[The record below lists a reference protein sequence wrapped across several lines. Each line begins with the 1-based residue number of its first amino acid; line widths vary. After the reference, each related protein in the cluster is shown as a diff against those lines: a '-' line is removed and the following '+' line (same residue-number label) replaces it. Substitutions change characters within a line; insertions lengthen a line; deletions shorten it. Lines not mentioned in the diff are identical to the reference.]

1 VWETVRENGDY
12 EMRNIS
18 EKYFLKLAKKLKTGK
33 AIGQRIGRTRQA
45 VNARLRRLGLAKPSI
60 IAK

>member
-1 VWETVRENGDY
+1 
-12 EMRNIS
+12 MRNIS

>member
-1 VWETVRENGDY
+1 
-12 EMRNIS
+12 MRNVS
-18 EKYFLKLAKKLKTGK
+18 EKYFLKLAKKLNTGK
-33 AIGQRIGRTRQA
+33 AIAQRIGRTRQA